1 MTFTHMWCAGVLV
14 CMCVYV
20 CVTQNS
26 IFCHEKNALIEL
38 EGDQTKVGGEFDK
51 YGSGSRGTCIGSTH
65 VQQKI
70 EFIYIDIQYY
80 ISLNDPN
87 ILCTVCISK
96 YIIQYS
102 VDIVSF
108 IIS

>member
-51 YGSGSRGTCIGSTH
+51 
-65 VQQKI
+65 
-70 EFIYIDIQYY
+70 
-80 ISLNDPN
+80 
-87 ILCTVCISK
+87 
-96 YIIQYS
+96 
-102 VDIVSF
+102 
-108 IIS
+108 